1 MPKHAQDESRAGM
14 HAARRVGWVHH
25 RLQRRRSC
33 ATSKRRNRAVSEQ
46 RGGNG
51 AAASHD
57 IDCCGSQTSHQC
69 PRAVAAAPSDD
80 RAITKQR
87 QRKAV
92 AGGNSTHAEQRGR
105 RRCRAI
111 AVDAP
116 SEHVAV
122 CSERQAVARA
132 GRHGNNVASRRCR
145 ALPRLVCA
153 EALHAAVNQQREQ
166 MRLPRR
172 QRHGGRWQRQ
182 RAVWQAVAPSHHGAG
197 CGERSGE
204 IGTGGHGGYR
214 NAAQRH
220 RNSHLPRR
228 GVAPG
233 EHGAVGEEREGVN
246 CAASHA
252 RDAALHKEGH
262 RADAWHGCIRSH
274 SPAFNIAADGGK
286 CIDQRR
292 SGGRRRRNAVRI
304 GHGEHGCGN
313 ACAGDGGRKLVG
325 VQARRR

>member
-1 MPKHAQDESRAGM
+1 MPKHAKNKSRAGM

-25 RLQRRRSC
+25 RLQHSRSC
-33 ATSKRRNRAVSEQ
+33 AASKHRHGAVSEQ

-57 IDCCGSQTSHQC
+57 VDCCGSQASHQC

-92 AGGNSTHAEQRGR
+92 ASSNSTHAEQRGR
-105 RRCRAI
+105 RRCRVI

-116 SEHVAV
+116 SKHAAV

-132 GRHGNNVASRRCR
+132 GRHGDNVASRRCL
-145 ALPRLVCA
+145 ALPRLVSA
-153 EALHAAVNQQREQ
+153 EALHAAVNQQRKQ
-166 MRLPRR
+166 MCLPRR
-172 QRHGGRWQRQ
+172 QCHGGRRQRQ

-197 CGERSGE
+197 CSERSGE
-204 IGTGGHGGYR
+204 VGTGGHGGYR
-214 NAAQRH
+214 YAAQRR
-220 RNSHLPRR
+220 RNSHLARR

-262 RADAWHGCIRSH
+262 CADARRGCIRSH
-274 SPAFNIAADGGK
+274 SPALDIAADGGK

-304 GHGEHGCGN
+304 GHGKHGCGN
-313 ACAGDGGRKLVG
+313 ARAGDGGRKLVA